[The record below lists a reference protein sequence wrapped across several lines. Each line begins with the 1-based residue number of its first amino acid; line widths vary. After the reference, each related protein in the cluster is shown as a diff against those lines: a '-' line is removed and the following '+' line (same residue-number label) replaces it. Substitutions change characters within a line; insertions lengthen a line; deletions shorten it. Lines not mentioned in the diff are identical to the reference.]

1 MENMLD
7 KSTNGGYYIYVNSSI
22 YSKGE
27 GAMTTIST
35 PQVTSIAQIRALH
48 DRLIKAEAL
57 VANNKVHPVYGLANH
72 YFVEGSH
79 DRYLVNGEC
88 VCPDATNRIELIKG
102 LCKHRL
108 AAMVY
113 AEQADQPQTKA
124 ESPTDSGLEQKIA
137 DLFR

>member
-1 MENMLD
+1 
-7 KSTNGGYYIYVNSSI
+7 
-22 YSKGE
+22 
-27 GAMTTIST
+27 MTTQT
-35 PQVTSIAQIRALH
+35 TVPVNPMAQIKALH

-57 VANNKVHPVYGLANH
+57 VANGKVHPVYGLANH

-124 ESPTDSGLEQKIA
+124 ESPTDPDLEQKIA
-137 DLFR
+137 NLFR